1 MKKINILQRFL
12 RDPNNLRYS
21 LSIIVP
27 LIVFLT
33 SLLSIAVGANILAPI
48 KTKMIWVWILSASLF
63 SSLCAFIVMRTMT
76 HPINDLVQ
84 KAQQYV
90 KFQSFKKEKGQM
102 IEVYR
107 LIEVLMEYVSTKTDE
122 GEKNTL
128 MQGLANLD
136 YIIPL
141 GYMSLMVAH
150 EVRNPLNTITGMSEL
165 LKQKITDESQI
176 VYIETLLEAANK
188 INIFT
193 RELLDFN
200 DNELAKERLNVHDI
214 IDEVI
219 RNLMQVQKKCITC
232 EFKKEGALIC
242 FADRTKIY
250 QIIANIVKNAIDHEK
265 DGGYIRID
273 ATMKNGFISV
283 AIYNKNSKIE
293 DKDYDSI
300 FKPFFTMKK
309 GGKGLGLFIA
319 MRNIKLHGGDI
330 IIKSGDEGTTFTIKL
345 PVKDENGNYAIAVER
360 GDS

>member
-1 MKKINILQRFL
+1 MNVLQRFL

-21 LSIIVP
+21 LSIIMP

-63 SSLCAFIVMRTMT
+63 SSLCAFIVMRTMI
-76 HPINDLVQ
+76 HPINDLVH

-90 KFQSFKKEKGQM
+90 KFESFKKEKGQM

-107 LIEVLMEYVSTKTDE
+107 LIEVLMEYVRSKADE

-128 MQGLANLD
+128 MQGIANLD

-200 DNELAKERLNVHDI
+200 DNELAMERLDIRDI

-219 RNLMQVQKKCITC
+219 RNLMQVQKKQITC
-232 EFKKEGALIC
+232 EFNRGAELIC
-242 FADRTKIY
+242 FVDRTKIY

-265 DGGYIRID
+265 DGGYIKID
-273 ATMKNGFISV
+273 TEMKNGLISLS
-283 AIYNKNSKIE
+283 IYNRSSKIE

-330 IIKSGDEGTTFTIKL
+330 TIKSGDDGTTFTVKL
-345 PVKDENGNYAIAVER
+345 PVEDGNGKHHIATQQ
-360 GDS
+360 GGI

>member
-1 MKKINILQRFL
+1 MKKMNLLQRFL
-12 RDPNNLRYS
+12 KDPNNLRYS
-21 LSIIVP
+21 LNIIVP

-33 SLLSIAVGANILAPI
+33 CLLSIAVGSNILAPM
-48 KTKMIWVWILSASLF
+48 KTKMVWVWIFAASLF
-63 SSLCAFIVMRTMT
+63 SSLCAFIIMRTMT
-76 HPINDLVQ
+76 HPINDLVR

-90 KFQSFKKEKGQM
+90 KFEALKKERGQM

-107 LIEVLMEYVSTKTDE
+107 LIEGLMEYIHSKTDA
-122 GEKNTL
+122 GEQNTL
-128 MQGLANLD
+128 TEGLENLD

-200 DNELAKERLNVHDI
+200 DNELAKERFDVHDI

-219 RNLMQVQKKCITC
+219 RNLMQVQKKNIIC
-232 EFKKEGALIC
+232 EFNKEGELIC

-273 ATMKNGFISV
+273 TGMKNDLISV
-283 AIYNKNSKIE
+283 SIYNKSSKIE
-293 DKDYDSI
+293 EKDYGSI
-300 FKPFFTMKK
+300 FKPFFTLKK

-319 MRNIKLHGGDI
+319 MRNMKLHGGDI
-330 IIKSGDEGTTFTIKL
+330 TITSGDEGTTFTIKL
-345 PVKDENGNYAIAVER
+345 PLKDDNGNGAIAVEQ
-360 GDS
+360 GET